1 MKVSFIG
8 SGGVACTTA
17 FALSFKNFFNE
28 MVMLDI
34 NPNIAKGKAIDLQQ
48 SFILN
53 HKNINIIGTSDY
65 KLIEGSDVIVITA
78 GSAEAGADREALLQ
92 INKKIITE
100 VANNLKKYIKND
112 NNQPFIVLLTNPLDS
127 ILKTF
132 IDVGNFNK
140 KKTIGSGNWL
150 DTARFKYYLAKKLNI
165 NFSDIE
171 TFVIG
176 QHGKKMVYLLSQ
188 TKIKNESLSD
198 YLKKQNIDIKEIYNV
213 CNQSTLG
220 GAEIIDLIKFGGTY
234 YGPANSIVELIDAY
248 INNTKGLFSSSI
260 YCNGEYD
267 IHDCCLGLPVILGE
281 NGVQEIKT
289 LNISNEEKMQLK
301 SAYDFVKELNNIEIK

>member
-17 FALSFKNFFNE
+17 FALSFKDFFNE

-150 DTARFKYYLAKKLNI
+150 DTARFKYYLAKN
-165 NFSDIE
+165 
-171 TFVIG
+171 
-176 QHGKKMVYLLSQ
+176 
-188 TKIKNESLSD
+188 
-198 YLKKQNIDIKEIYNV
+198 
-213 CNQSTLG
+213 
-220 GAEIIDLIKFGGTY
+220 
-234 YGPANSIVELIDAY
+234 
-248 INNTKGLFSSSI
+248 
-260 YCNGEYD
+260 
-267 IHDCCLGLPVILGE
+267 
-281 NGVQEIKT
+281 
-289 LNISNEEKMQLK
+289 
-301 SAYDFVKELNNIEIK
+301 

>member
-188 TKIKNESLSD
+188 TKIKNESLSN
-198 YLKKQNIDIKEIYNV
+198 YLKKQNN
-213 CNQSTLG
+213 L
-220 GAEIIDLIKFGGTY
+220 
-234 YGPANSIVELIDAY
+234 
-248 INNTKGLFSSSI
+248 
-260 YCNGEYD
+260 
-267 IHDCCLGLPVILGE
+267 
-281 NGVQEIKT
+281 
-289 LNISNEEKMQLK
+289 
-301 SAYDFVKELNNIEIK
+301 